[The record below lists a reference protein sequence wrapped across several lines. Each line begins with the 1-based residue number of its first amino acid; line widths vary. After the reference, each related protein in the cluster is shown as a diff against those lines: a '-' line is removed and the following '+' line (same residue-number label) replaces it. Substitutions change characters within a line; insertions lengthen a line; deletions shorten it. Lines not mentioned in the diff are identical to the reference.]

1 MLSITLNHFL
11 YLASALFCLGIFGI
25 IVSRNAIKV
34 LLSIEVML
42 AGVTVAFVAI
52 SRYVTP
58 DTIEGQIITVF
69 ILTVA
74 AAEAAIGLAILLAVY
89 RNYQTVDMSRFNL
102 LKW

>member
-1 MLSITLNHFL
+1 MLSLTLNHFL
-11 YLASALFCLGIFGI
+11 YLASALFCIGVFGI

-34 LLSIEVML
+34 LLSIEIML
-42 AGVTVAFVAI
+42 AGVTLAFIAF
-52 SRYVTP
+52 SRFVTP
-58 DTIEGQIITVF
+58 DTIDGQIISIF

-74 AAEAAIGLAILLAVY
+74 AAEAAVGLAILLAVY

>member
-1 MLSITLNHFL
+1 MSITLNHFL